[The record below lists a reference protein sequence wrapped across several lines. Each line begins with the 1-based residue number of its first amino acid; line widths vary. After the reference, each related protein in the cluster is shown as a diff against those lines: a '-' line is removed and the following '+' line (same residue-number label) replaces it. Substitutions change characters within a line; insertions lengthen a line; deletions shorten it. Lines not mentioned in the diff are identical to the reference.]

1 MERDAPDDPK
11 IGRRGVE
18 LIAFAGFLGFVG
30 LWEGFVRLFDVQPI
44 LLPAPSA
51 VASAFHEGLIS
62 GALPRHLAVTLYETV
77 AGFAL
82 GAAFGLL
89 LGALIAQSR
98 LLERV
103 VYPYI
108 VAFQTLPKVAL
119 APLMVVWFG
128 YGLTSKIVI
137 TATIAFFPVLANT
150 IAGLRAVPPE
160 QLELM
165 TAFLANR
172 RQILFKLRLPLALP
186 YILVG
191 LDVAAVLAVIG
202 AVVGEFVGAREG
214 LGFLILQKNFV
225 LDTASVFAILIVLG
239 LMGVGLHLVMQAI
252 QRRVLFWTQAP
263 AHDMNVT

>member
-1 MERDAPDDPK
+1 MDDESEELD

-18 LIAFAGFLGFVG
+18 LIAFGCFLVFVG
-30 LWEGFVRLFDVQPI
+30 VWEGFVRVFDVQPI
-44 LLPAPSA
+44 ILPAPSA
-51 VASAFHEGLIS
+51 VALAFYEGVRS
-62 GALPRHLAVTLYETV
+62 GALPRHLTVTLYETV

-82 GAAFGLL
+82 GAIFGLV

-108 VAFQTLPKVAL
+108 VAFQTLPKVAI

-150 IAGLRAVPPE
+150 IAGLRAVPSE

-165 TAFLANR
+165 TAFLASR

-202 AVVGEFVGAREG
+202 AIVGEFVGAREG

-239 LMGVGLHLVMQAI
+239 LMGVGLHLVMQFI

-263 AHDMNVT
+263 AHSMDAG

>member
-1 MERDAPDDPK
+1 MRTRGTGEFDV
-11 IGRRGVE
+11 GTRGVE
-18 LIAFAGFLGFVG
+18 LIAFVGFLLFVG
-30 LWEGFVRLFDVQPI
+30 VWEGLVRLFDVQPI
-44 LLPAPSA
+44 ILPAPSA
-51 VASAFHEGLIS
+51 VAVAFYEGLAS
-62 GALPRHLAVTLYETV
+62 GSLPRHLAVTLYETL

-82 GAAFGLL
+82 GAVFGLL

-98 LLERV
+98 LLQRV
-103 VYPYI
+103 IYPYI
-108 VAFQTLPKVAL
+108 VAFQTLPKVAI

-128 YGLTSKIVI
+128 YGLTSKVVI

-172 RQILFKLRLPLALP
+172 RQVLLKLRVPLALP

-214 LGFLILQKNFV
+214 LGFLILQKNFN

-239 LMGVGLHLVMQAI
+239 LMGVGLHLAMQYV
-252 QRRVLFWTQAP
+252 QRRVLFWTHAP
-263 AHDMNVT
+263 EHGMDTI